1 MQPFGLKCIVRFEKV
16 FRKENGKVV
25 LDDNKNPIYD
35 IDQFGKVL
43 SSGIP
48 GIKKGMTIIAA
59 FRGGMPV
66 QKLEDKKSVTVIF
79 EESDVYGI
87 E

>member
-1 MQPFGLKCIVRFEKV
+1 MQPFGKKCIVRFEKV
-16 FRKENGKVV
+16 YRKEKGKAVADASGV
-25 LDDNKNPIYD
+25 PVYD
-35 IDQFGKVL
+35 IDQSGKVL
-43 SSGIP
+43 SSGID
-48 GIKKGMTIIAA
+48 GIKKGMVVVAA

-79 EESDVYGI
+79 EESDVYAI